1 MSQFQSRAGINS
13 VMGFDTVGA
22 LRTDLCGGEDDQK
35 VLGKRVAAALTKA
48 LSAESNSPS
57 DSDQAMNFKYDGVT
71 SFTLTF
77 AGTRSNSMKTDLE
90 NVMTSIESQK
100 KAQKIGQLGQFL
112 GQLSGAGVSFE
123 VKQNHFDEPEIT
135 VYANQDRAF
144 VDKIAM
150 LLAQQELKKA
160 QARGELPADKEQK
173 KDFASAALAAA
184 QQEVWGDLLKDRVL
198 VEKTDWQSRTGDKG
212 NKGRGQ
218 AL

>member
-1 MSQFQSRAGINS
+1 MSQFQSRTGIMDI
-13 VMGFDTVGA
+13 MGFNPAGA
-22 LRTDLCGGEDDQK
+22 LQTDLCGGEGDQK

-57 DSDQAMNFKYDGVT
+57 DRDQAMNFKYDGVT

-77 AGTRSNSMKTDLE
+77 AGTGSNSMKTDLE

-100 KAQKIGQLGQFL
+100 KAQKIDQLGQFL
-112 GQLSGAGVSFE
+112 GQLSEAGVSFQ
-123 VKQNHFDEPEIT
+123 VKQNHFNEPEIT
-135 VYANQDRAF
+135 VDANQDRAF

-173 KDFASAALAAA
+173 RDFASAALAAA

-198 VEKTDWQSRTGDKG
+198 VERKDWQSRTAGED
-212 NKGRGQ
+212 NKEQGQ
-218 AL
+218 AR